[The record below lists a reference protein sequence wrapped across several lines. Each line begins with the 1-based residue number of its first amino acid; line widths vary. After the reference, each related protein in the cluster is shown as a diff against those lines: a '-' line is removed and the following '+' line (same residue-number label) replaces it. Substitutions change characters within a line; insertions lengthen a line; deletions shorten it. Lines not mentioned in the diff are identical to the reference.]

1 MSSFNQ
7 AIIVGNLGRDP
18 ELAHTGQGTPV
29 LTMSVATSDRFRDS
43 AGKVTT
49 RTEWHRVVA
58 WWDLAEA
65 CAKYL
70 KKGDRALV
78 EGRLQARK
86 YEKDGVEH
94 QVSEIVARRV
104 QFLTGRRGGVV
115 ESAGAESHEAVEGD
129 ALPVDE
135 EIPF

>member
-7 AIIVGNLGRDP
+7 VIIVGNLGRDP
-18 ELAHTGQGTPV
+18 ELAHTGKGTPV
-29 LTMSVATSDRFRDS
+29 LTLSVATSDRFKDS
-43 AGKVTT
+43 GGKVTE

-65 CAKYL
+65 CAKHL

-78 EGRLQARK
+78 EGRLQART
-86 YEKDGVEH
+86 YEKDGVVH
-94 QVSEIVARRV
+94 QVTEIVARRV
-104 QFLTGRRGGVV
+104 QFLTGRKAGAA
-115 ESAGAESHEAVEGD
+115 ESAPPIGEESQED
-129 ALPVDE
+129 APPVDD